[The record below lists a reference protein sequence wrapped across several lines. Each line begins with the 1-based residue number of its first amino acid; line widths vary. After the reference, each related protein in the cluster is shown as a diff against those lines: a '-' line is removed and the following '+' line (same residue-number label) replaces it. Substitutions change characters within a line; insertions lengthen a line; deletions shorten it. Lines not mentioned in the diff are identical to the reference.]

1 MTDRPLLNRFNQ
13 ILIAALALVTIAG
26 FLLVPLGNTLPIH
39 WDINGVPDNFAP
51 APVAL
56 LLPVAMAGFV
66 IGLILVLRRS
76 GLRADIDA
84 GRHLVEV
91 SNSFVL
97 LLAIL
102 LSGMT
107 ILIGMGHEVS
117 VPRILTFAIGAMLVC
132 LGNYLPKTQANR
144 VAGVRVPWTLRNPAN
159 WTITHRW
166 AGWLTMLGGAAAI
179 LAATFITTPATL
191 IVVVLAAALLPAI
204 ASIAIS
210 YALSRP

>member
-1 MTDRPLLNRFNQ
+1 MTDRPILNRFNQ
-13 ILIAALALVTIAG
+13 ILVAGLALVTVAG
-26 FLLVPLGNTLPIH
+26 FLLVPLGATLPIH
-39 WDINGVPDNFAP
+39 WDINGLADNFAP

-56 LLPVAMAGFV
+56 LIPAAMAAFV
-66 IGLILVLRRS
+66 IGLLFALRGTR
-76 GLRADIDA
+76 LRNDLEA
-84 GRHLVEV
+84 GRHLLDV

-102 LSGMT
+102 LAGVT

-117 VPRILTFAIGAMLVC
+117 VPRIVSFALGAMLLG

-144 VAGVRVPWTLRNPAN
+144 VAGVRLPWTLQDPAN

-166 AGWLTMLGGAAAI
+166 AGWLTMLGGAVAI
-179 LAATFITTPATL
+179 LAAVFIPTSAL
-191 IVVVLAAALLPAI
+191 LLVIVVAAVFVPAI

-210 YALSRP
+210 YFLSRR

>member
-13 ILIAALALVTIAG
+13 VLIAALALLTIAG
-26 FLLVPLGNTLPIH
+26 FLLVPLDNMLPIH

-56 LLPVAMAGFV
+56 LLPVAMAGFAV
-66 IGLILVLRRS
+66 GLILVLRRS
-76 GLRADIDA
+76 GLRADIEA
-84 GRHLVEV
+84 GRHLVEA

-102 LSGMT
+102 VSGIT
-107 ILIGMGHEVS
+107 ILIGMGHEVG
-117 VPRILTFAIGAMLVC
+117 VPRLLTFALGVMLLG

-144 VAGVRVPWTLRNPAN
+144 VAGVRVPWTLRDPAN
-159 WTITHRW
+159 WTMTHRW

-179 LAATFITTPATL
+179 LGAAFITTPAIL
-191 IVVVLAAALLPAI
+191 LVVVLAAALLPAI

-210 YALSRP
+210 YVLSRP